1 MPPELDEASDLCVS
15 IQQLLES
22 RHETDPADINFVQ
35 PLVQLIQRL
44 FVVDLERAMEH
55 GMDVLLWSTT
65 KQLVDRSRAERERG
79 ADSNLEN
86 VISLCI
92 SWFCDLIL
100 KVCCKYRLPPLD
112 IPSFVCLSPAL
123 REEQAMVPPPA
134 VGNAFLAFLCL
145 RLGDL
150 FRYKGSYD
158 LCSRLYR
165 CSLRASPS
173 HGDPWN
179 QLGVLATLKA
189 KPLDC
194 LYFNVRALHC
204 PVPFGPAASNIS
216 SLFRMYASKELRE
229 GDCFPDQYLSILA
242 RCHFLLPV
250 PDGAVERIGPQLT
263 KRKLLVA
270 PLSLLQPLG
279 AAQDEQRIRNVLTHL
294 LTLAFNKISEL
305 LLSDAYLRP
314 DLLLCIVLLLR
325 VPAVCRY
332 DQRLVEALSK
342 SQQDVIFDNEK
353 VETFRC
359 FCESDPFEYP
369 VSYGQIA
376 DHLTELSEE
385 GEAVKVS
392 NASLRHRRRRTVL
405 CAPQPQQ
412 Q

>member
-1 MPPELDEASDLCVS
+1 MICAPVFIDAASVRVLHME
-15 IQQLLES
+15 I
-22 RHETDPADINFVQ
+22 RGINSECW
-35 PLVQLIQRL
+35 PLS
-44 FVVDLERAMEH
+44 
-55 GMDVLLWSTT
+55 STMIFF
-65 KQLVDRSRAERERG
+65 L
-79 ADSNLEN
+79 
-86 VISLCI
+86 
-92 SWFCDLIL
+92 LIL
-100 KVCCKYRLPPLD
+100 TSAQR
-112 IPSFVCLSPAL
+112 IT
-123 REEQAMVPPPA
+123 
-134 VGNAFLAFLCL
+134 
-145 RLGDL
+145 
-150 FRYKGSYD
+150 FR
-158 LCSRLYR
+158 
-165 CSLRASPS
+165 
-173 HGDPWN
+173 
-179 QLGVLATLKA
+179 A

-194 LYFNVRALHC
+194 LYFN
-204 PVPFGPAASNIS
+204 
-216 SLFRMYASKELRE
+216 
-229 GDCFPDQYLSILA
+229 
-242 RCHFLLPV
+242 LLPV

-279 AAQDEQRIRNVLTHL
+279 AAQDEQRIRNVLMHL

-392 NASLRHRRRRTVL
+392 NVVESDTFVMSSFVVN
-405 CAPQPQQ
+405 
-412 Q
+412 